1 MAIKRLMIALAIL
14 LIILMV
20 WTIRGNT
27 ALELN
32 KHAIKSYK
40 LPSEFDGFMIAQISD
55 LHNAEIGD
63 ANEKLLAMIKE
74 ADPDII
80 AITGDM
86 IDSRRMDIQ
95 VALDFAKE
103 AIKIA
108 PCYYVNGNHE
118 LRVLEYEELK
128 EGLEDLGVII
138 LENAKATITKEDES
152 LTIIGLSDP
161 SLESGYIYTE
171 EGEVL
176 NLYLNK
182 LSKEDDNY
190 KILLSH
196 RPEYFDL
203 YCEAGID
210 IVLSGHAHGGQIR
223 LPFVGGIIAPHQGFF
238 PKYDGGLYIK
248 EETNMIVSRGVGNSL
263 FPLRFNNRPEV
274 VLIELQAR

>member
-1 MAIKRLMIALAIL
+1 MAMKKLIVALSIL
-14 LIILMV
+14 LIILMI
-20 WTIRGNT
+20 WTIWGNT

-32 KHAIKSYK
+32 KHAIKSSK
-40 LPSEFDGFMIAQISD
+40 IPREFDGFKIAQISD
-55 LHNAEIGD
+55 LHNAQMGD

-86 IDSRRMDIQ
+86 IDSRRVDIQ

-182 LSKEDDNY
+182 LSKRDDNY

-196 RPEYFDL
+196 RPEYFEL
-203 YCEAGID
+203 YFEAGMD
-210 IVLSGHAHGGQIR
+210 LVLSGHAHGGQIR
-223 LPFVGGIIAPHQGFF
+223 LPFVGGVIAPHQGFF
-238 PKYDGGLYIK
+238 PEYDGGLYIK
-248 EETNMIVSRGVGNSL
+248 EETNMIVSRGIGNSL

>member
-1 MAIKRLMIALAIL
+1 MAIKKLIVALAIL
-14 LIILMV
+14 LIILMI
-20 WTIRGNT
+20 WTIWGNT

-32 KHAIKSYK
+32 KYAIKSSK
-40 LPSEFDGFMIAQISD
+40 LPKEFDEFRIAQISD
-55 LHNAEIGD
+55 LHNAEMGD
-63 ANEKLLAMIKE
+63 ANEKLLTIIKE

-86 IDSRRMDIQ
+86 IDSRRMDVQI
-95 VALDFAKE
+95 ALDFAKE
-103 AIKIA
+103 AVKIA

-128 EGLEDLGVII
+128 EGLREQGVII
-138 LENAKATITKEDES
+138 LENNKATITKDGES

-171 EGEVL
+171 EGEIL
-176 NLYLNK
+176 DLHLTK
-182 LSKEDDNY
+182 LSKEDNNY

-196 RPEYFDL
+196 RPEYFEL
-203 YCEAGID
+203 YFEAGMD
-210 IVLSGHAHGGQIR
+210 LVLSGHAHGGQIR

-238 PKYDGGLYIK
+238 PEYDGGLYIK
-248 EETNMIVSRGVGNSL
+248 EETNMIVSRGIGNSL

>member
-32 KHAIKSYK
+32 KHAIKSSK
-40 LPSEFDGFMIAQISD
+40 LPKEFDGFRIAQISD
-55 LHNAEIGD
+55 LHNAEMGD
-63 ANEKLLAMIKE
+63 ANEKLLTIIKE

-86 IDSRRMDIQ
+86 IDSRRMDVQI
-95 VALDFAKE
+95 ALDFAKE
-103 AIKIA
+103 AVKIA

-128 EGLEDLGVII
+128 EGLREQGVII
-138 LENAKATITKEDES
+138 LENNKATITKDGES

-161 SLESGYIYTE
+161 SLEARYIYTE
-171 EGEVL
+171 EDEIL
-176 NLYLNK
+176 DLYLNE
-182 LSKEDDNY
+182 LSKADGNY
-190 KILLSH
+190 KVLLSH
-196 RPEYFDL
+196 RPEYFEL
-203 YCEAGID
+203 YFEAGMD
-210 IVLSGHAHGGQIR
+210 LVLSGHAHGGQIR

-238 PKYDGGLYIK
+238 PEYDGGLYIK
-248 EETNMIVSRGVGNSL
+248 EETNMIVSRGIGNSL

>member
-171 EGEVL
+171 EGEIL
-176 NLYLNK
+176 DLHLTK
-182 LSKEDDNY
+182 LSKEDNNY

-196 RPEYFDL
+196 RPEYFEL
-203 YCEAGID
+203 YFEAGMD
-210 IVLSGHAHGGQIR
+210 LVLSGHAHGGQIR

-248 EETNMIVSRGVGNSL
+248 EETNMIVSRGIGNSL

>member
-1 MAIKRLMIALAIL
+1 MAKKRFIVTLAIL
-14 LIILMV
+14 LILLMI
-20 WTIRGNT
+20 WTIWGNT

-32 KHAIKSYK
+32 KHAIKSSK
-40 LPSEFDGFMIAQISD
+40 IPREFDGFKIAQISD
-55 LHNAEIGD
+55 LHNAQMGD

-182 LSKEDDNY
+182 LSKRDDNY

-196 RPEYFDL
+196 RPEYFEL
-203 YCEAGID
+203 YFEAGMD
-210 IVLSGHAHGGQIR
+210 LVLSGHAHGGQIR
-223 LPFVGGIIAPHQGFF
+223 LPFVGGVIAPHQGFF
-238 PKYDGGLYIK
+238 PEYDGGLYIK
-248 EETNMIVSRGVGNSL
+248 EETNMIVSRGIGNSL

>member
-55 LHNAEIGD
+55 LHNAEIGED
-63 ANEKLLAMIKE
+63 NEKLLSMIKE
-74 ADPDII
+74 ANPDIV

-95 VALDFAKE
+95 VALDFARE
-103 AIKIA
+103 AVKIA

-238 PKYDGGLYIK
+238 PKYDGGLYEK
-248 EETNMIVSRGVGNSL
+248 DETNMIVSRGIGNSL

>member
-128 EGLEDLGVII
+128 EGLEDLGDII

-171 EGEVL
+171 EGEIL
-176 NLYLNK
+176 DLYLNK

-238 PKYDGGLYIK
+238 PKYDGGLYEK
-248 EETNMIVSRGVGNSL
+248 DETNMIVSRGIGNSL

>member
-20 WTIRGNT
+20 WTIWGNT

-63 ANEKLLAMIKE
+63 DNEKLLALLKE

-86 IDSRRMDIQ
+86 IDSRRVDIQ

-118 LRVLEYEELK
+118 LRVLEYEDLK
-128 EGLEDLGVII
+128 EGLKEIGVII
-138 LENAKATITKEDES
+138 LENEKATISKEDES

-171 EGEVL
+171 EGKIL
-176 NLYLNK
+176 DLYLNK

-238 PKYDGGLYIK
+238 PKYDGGLYEK
-248 EETNMIVSRGVGNSL
+248 DETNMIVSRGIGNSL
-263 FPLRFNNRPEV
+263 FPVRFNNRPEV
-274 VLIELQAR
+274 VLIQLQAR

>member
-1 MAIKRLMIALAIL
+1 MAMKKLIVALSIL
-14 LIILMV
+14 LIILMI
-20 WTIRGNT
+20 WTIWGNT

-32 KHAIKSYK
+32 KHAIKSSK
-40 LPSEFDGFMIAQISD
+40 IPREFDGFKIAQISD
-55 LHNAEIGD
+55 LHNAQMGD

-103 AIKIA
+103 AVKIA

-171 EGEVL
+171 EGKVL

-196 RPEYFDL
+196 RPEYFEL
-203 YCEAGID
+203 YFEAGMD
-210 IVLSGHAHGGQIR
+210 LVLSGHAHGGQIR

-248 EETNMIVSRGVGNSL
+248 EETNMIVSRGIGNSL
-263 FPLRFNNRPEV
+263 FPVRFNNRPEV

>member
-1 MAIKRLMIALAIL
+1 MAMKKLIVALSIL
-14 LIILMV
+14 LIILMI
-20 WTIRGNT
+20 WTIWGNT

-32 KHAIKSYK
+32 KHAIKSSK
-40 LPSEFDGFMIAQISD
+40 IPREFDGFKIAQISD
-55 LHNAEIGD
+55 LHNAQMGD
-63 ANEKLLAMIKE
+63 SNEKLLAMIKE

-118 LRVLEYEELK
+118 LRVLEYEDLK
-128 EGLEDLGVII
+128 EGLKEIGVIV
-138 LENAKATITKEDES
+138 LENEKTDITREGKI

-161 SLESGYIYTE
+161 SLEARYIYTE
-171 EGEVL
+171 EGEIL
-176 NLYLNK
+176 DLYLNK
-182 LSKEDDNY
+182 LSKKDDNY

-223 LPFVGGIIAPHQGFF
+223 LPFAGGIIAPHQGFF
-238 PKYDGGLYIK
+238 PKYDGGLYEK
-248 EETNMIVSRGVGNSL
+248 DETNMIVSRGIGNSL
-263 FPLRFNNRPEV
+263 FPVRFNNRPEV
-274 VLIELQAR
+274 VLIQLQAR

>member
-55 LHNAEIGD
+55 LHNAEIGED
-63 ANEKLLAMIKE
+63 NEKLLSMIKE
-74 ADPDII
+74 ANPDIV

-95 VALDFAKE
+95 VALDFARE
-103 AIKIA
+103 AVKIA

-182 LSKEDDNY
+182 LSKRDDNY

-238 PKYDGGLYIK
+238 PKYDGGLYEK
-248 EETNMIVSRGVGNSL
+248 DETNMIVSRGIGNSL
-263 FPLRFNNRPEV
+263 FPVRFNNRPEV
-274 VLIELQAR
+274 VLIQLQAR

>member
-1 MAIKRLMIALAIL
+1 MAKKMFIVTLAIL
-14 LIILMV
+14 LILLLI
-20 WTIRGNT
+20 WTIWGNT

-55 LHNAEIGD
+55 LHNAEMGED
-63 ANEKLLAMIKE
+63 NEKLLSMIKE
-74 ADPDII
+74 ANPDIV

-95 VALDFAKE
+95 VALDFARE
-103 AIKIA
+103 AVKIA

-196 RPEYFDL
+196 RPEYFEL
-203 YCEAGID
+203 YFEAGMD
-210 IVLSGHAHGGQIR
+210 LVLSGHAHGGQIR

-238 PKYDGGLYIK
+238 PEYDGGLYIK
-248 EETNMIVSRGVGNSL
+248 EETNMIVSRGIGNSL
-263 FPLRFNNRPEV
+263 FPVRFNNRPEV